1 MLRAL
6 GDLISVLSRRDIH
19 EGALRL
25 DTALNNI
32 SQGLCFFD
40 DAQRLMLCNRRYIE
54 MYDLPPERVRFGTT
68 LREIVDLRVAAGSG
82 PKMSAAEYIAV
93 TRSDKPQ
100 TSTVELQNGRTFTI
114 HHRPMPNGGW
124 VATHED

>member
-40 DAQRLMLCNRRYIE
+40 SAQRLMLCNRRYIE
-54 MYDLPPERVRFGTT
+54 MYDLPPERVRFGIT
-68 LREIVDLRVAAGSG
+68 LREIVELRSDAGSS
-82 PKMSAAEYIAV
+82 PKMSADEYLAWRNTV
-93 TRSDKPQ
+93 ARSDKPH
-100 TSTVELQNGRTFTI
+100 TSTVELQNGRTFT
-114 HHRPMPNGGW
+114 
-124 VATHED
+124 